1 MRVGLNTASLS
12 DGLTSLSHVAAA
24 FQEALSERHD
34 LVLLPADYY
43 NVSQAERAAMAY
55 RLVESCDV
63 IVSQPD
69 PNLLDARM
77 QLSSPVPLC
86 MLLLGSLP
94 RGFFALR
101 PLIDTVRASDVMV
114 ANCTADVAIAENM
127 FENACVRLLP
137 FGYRERTFYP
147 PTEEE
152 TAAMRARL
160 RIPPAAPLVLY
171 AGRATVEKN
180 IHTVLKVFAQ
190 VHAAVPEA
198 HLVLAGK
205 VDDVPFA
212 EFGVFPLHLKTSLH
226 RMISRLGL
234 AGRVHQAGGLGAD
247 DLRAL
252 YGAADVAVNFTL
264 HHDENFG
271 LGPVEAMACGTPVVG
286 TRWGGLQDT
295 IAHGE
300 AGFQVSTVMSAN
312 GVKSSWWEAA
322 NRIVQL
328 LRDPELR
335 AAFGERGRR
344 IARER
349 YSAARHARLLDRIV
363 DETVRRARSP
373 SGPLRETEFT
383 REFWATC
390 APHTGKLPPA
400 RRSPAAYELYRRL
413 LAPYTGTAP
422 GAIAPEAPLSPD
434 QVVVLANAV
443 SCNEDGS
450 VAVNDPQFPFDV
462 DVPAEAMGAVRAQIG
477 RLLAE
482 PVTTAG
488 ALVDGVDAPCAR
500 QALGWML
507 KAGLVMRAA
516 PELDAIPPA
525 LAHRPGS
532 TPLLSIRRVEHPA
545 DIIYVA

>member
-12 DGLTSLSHVAAA
+12 DGLTSLSHVAAS
-24 FQEALSERHD
+24 FQEALSQRHE
-34 LVLLPADYY
+34 LVMLPADYY
-43 NVSQAERAAMAY
+43 AVSQADRAAMAY

-69 PNLLDARM
+69 PNLLDART
-77 QLSSPVPLC
+77 QLDAPVPLC

-101 PLIDTVRASDVMV
+101 PLIDTVRSSDLMV
-114 ANCTADVAIAENM
+114 ANCTADVRIAETM
-127 FENACVRLLP
+127 FENGCVRLLP
-137 FGYRERTFYP
+137 FGYREGTFHP
-147 PTEEE
+147 PTAEE

-171 AGRATVEKN
+171 AGRGTVEKN
-180 IHTVLKVFAQ
+180 VHTVLKVFSL
-190 VHAAVPEA
+190 VHAAIPEA
-198 HLVLAGK
+198 HLVMAGK

-212 EFGVFPLHLKTSLH
+212 EFGVFPLHLKTSIH

-252 YGAADVAVNFTL
+252 YGAADVTVNLTL

-271 LGPVEAMACGTPVVG
+271 LGPVESMACGTPVVG

-300 AGFQVSTVMSAN
+300 AGYQVSTVMTAN
-312 GVKSSWWEAA
+312 GVKCSWWEAA
-322 NRIVQL
+322 NRVVQL
-328 LRDPELR
+328 LRDPGLR
-335 AAFGERGRR
+335 ASFGERGVR

-373 SGPLRETEFT
+373 SEPLRETEFT
-383 REFWATC
+383 KEFWAAC
-390 APHTGKLPPA
+390 APHTGRLPPA
-400 RRSPAAYELYRRL
+400 RRSPAAYDLYRRL

-422 GAIAPEAPLSPD
+422 GGIAPEAPLAAD

-443 SCNEDGS
+443 SWNPDGS
-450 VAVNDPQFPFDV
+450 LAVGDPQFPFDLTL
-462 DVPAEAMGAVRAQIG
+462 PAEIAEVA
-477 RLLAE
+477 RLLLDRLLE
-482 PVTTAG
+482 DPVTTVAALLQG
-488 ALVDGVDAPCAR
+488 AEPARAR
-500 QALGWML
+500 QALAWML
-507 KAGLVMRAA
+507 QAGLVLRAS
-516 PELDAIPPA
+516 PEMAALPPA
-525 LAHRPGS
+525 VARGRAT

-545 DIIYVA
+545 DIVYVG